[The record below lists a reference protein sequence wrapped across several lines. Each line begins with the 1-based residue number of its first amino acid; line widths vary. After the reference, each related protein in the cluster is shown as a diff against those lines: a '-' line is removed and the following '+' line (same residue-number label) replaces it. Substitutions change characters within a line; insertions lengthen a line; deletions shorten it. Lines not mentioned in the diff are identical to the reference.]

1 MFEHMLVPLDGSS
14 LSEGVLPYAEYLA
27 RGLGARV
34 ILLSVVNPVIRR
46 PPGPGP
52 VGAEERE
59 YLERQSHRLRSEGVE
74 TDSIVTVGYYVV
86 DEIITKAKKL
96 DCDLIAMAT
105 HGRTGLGQALLG
117 SITHEVLHRAPIP
130 VLVVRPTEHGEL
142 GREPVKITSI
152 VVPLDGSELAEA
164 VLPYV
169 EDLAIRLSLEVI
181 LLQVVRARELV
192 PAVVEGTPRD
202 LTDGEVA
209 EMSQGTE
216 YLLGLARRL
225 QGKGVQVRH
234 EVLRGLP
241 GAEIVKF
248 ARETPKNI
256 VAMSSH
262 GRSGLGYLVL
272 GSVTDHVI
280 KHSGDPVLVFRPP
293 HHQATKKNAGMEV
306 NDNAEDRA

>member
-1 MFEHMLVPLDGSS
+1 MFEHMLVPLDGSA
-14 LSEGVLPYAEYLA
+14 LSEGVLSYAEYLA

-34 ILLSVVNPVIRR
+34 TLLSVVNPVIRR

-74 TDSIVTVGYYVV
+74 TDSLVTVGYYVV
-86 DEIITKAKKL
+86 DEIITKANKL
-96 DCDLIAMAT
+96 GCDLIAMST

-117 SITHEVLHRAPIP
+117 SVTHDVLHRSPIP
-130 VLVVRPTEHGEL
+130 VLVIRPAENGAPEGEPL
-142 GREPVKITSI
+142 KITSI

-169 EDLAIRLSLEVI
+169 EALAIRLSLEII
-181 LLQVVRARELV
+181 LLQVVRVGALV
-192 PAVVEGTPRD
+192 PAVMEGTPRD
-202 LTDGEVA
+202 LTEGEVA
-209 EMSQGTE
+209 AMTQVSR
-216 YLLGLARRL
+216 YLLRVARRL
-225 QGKGVQVRH
+225 QGKGIRVRN

-248 ARETPKNI
+248 TRGTPQNI
-256 VAMSSH
+256 VAMSTH
-262 GRSGLGYLVL
+262 GRSGLSYLVL

-280 KHSGDPVLVFRPP
+280 KQSGDPVLVFRPP
-293 HHQATKKNAGMEV
+293 HH
-306 NDNAEDRA
+306 

>member
-1 MFEHMLVPLDGSS
+1 MFEHMLVPLDGSV

-27 RGLGARV
+27 KGLGAKV
-34 ILLSVVNPVIRR
+34 TLLSVVNPVIRR

-59 YLERQSHRLRSEGVE
+59 YLERQSHRLRSEGIE
-74 TDSIVTVGYYVV
+74 IDSIATVGYYVV

-96 DCDLIAMAT
+96 GCDLIAMST

-117 SITHEVLHRAPIP
+117 SVTHDVLHRSPIP
-130 VLVVRPTEHGEL
+130 VLVIRPPEDGEL
-142 GREPVKITSI
+142 VREPIKITSI

-169 EDLAIRLSLEVI
+169 EKLAIRLSLEII
-181 LLQVVRARELV
+181 LLQVVRLVALV
-192 PAVVEGTPRD
+192 PAVVAGAPRD
-202 LTDGEVA
+202 LTEAEV
-209 EMSQGTE
+209 EGMSQVSR
-216 YLLGLARRL
+216 YLLGVARRL

-234 EVLRGLP
+234 EVLRGPP

-248 ARETPKNI
+248 ARQTPQSI
-256 VAMSSH
+256 VAMSTH
-262 GRSGLGYLVL
+262 GRSGLSYLVL

-293 HHQATKKNAGMEV
+293 HH
-306 NDNAEDRA
+306 